1 MNSGRNDTTKIEPEP
16 KGCSLEPESSVSPD
30 ISPEEQIIARVCA
43 GEKACFHELIRPYT
57 RMMFASAFAVLRNPA
72 DAEEA
77 VQEATLK
84 AFLHLSQLE
93 DRRRFRAWI
102 LQIVVNEARMYRRKL
117 RSKLYESID
126 EIESDNADSVPRQ
139 FADWHDLPNEALE
152 REQLRDAVRN
162 AVEKLPEMYRE
173 VLLLID
179 SQHLSYAVVAEGL
192 GVSIG
197 VVKTRVHR
205 ARMRIQE
212 QLGPAFRP
220 RFSDHIRLMKGMN
233 PWSRAKS

>member
-1 MNSGRNDTTKIEPEP
+1 MEPVI
-16 KGCSLEPESSVSPD
+16 SVSSD

-77 VQEATLK
+77 VQEAALK
-84 AFLHLSQLE
+84 TFLHLSQLE
-93 DRRRFRAWI
+93 DRKRFRAWL

-126 EIESDNADSVPRQ
+126 ETESDDADSVPRQ

-152 REQLRDAVRN
+152 REQLRVAVRT
-162 AVEKLPEMYRE
+162 AVDSLPEIYRE

-179 SQHLSYAVVAEGL
+179 GRQLTYLAVAEAL
-192 GVSIG
+192 GVSVG

-205 ARMRIQE
+205 ARMRVQE
-212 QLGPAFRP
+212 QLGPVFRP

>member
-1 MNSGRNDTTKIEPEP
+1 MERVVNVISAI
-16 KGCSLEPESSVSPD
+16 SLE
-30 ISPEEQIIARVCA
+30 EEIIARVCA

-57 RMMFASAFAVLRNPA
+57 QMMFASAFAVLRNPA

-77 VQEATLK
+77 VQEAALK

-93 DRRRFRAWI
+93 DRKRFRAW
-102 LQIVVNEARMYRRKL
+102 LSQIVVNEARMFRRKL
-117 RSKLYESID
+117 RAKLFESID
-126 EIESDNADSVPRQ
+126 ESDDDDDDSVPRQ

-152 REQLRDAVRN
+152 REQLNVAVRT
-162 AVEKLPEMYRE
+162 AVEGLPEIYRE

-179 SQHLSYAVVAEGL
+179 GRQLAYLAVAEAL
-192 GVSIG
+192 GVSVG

-205 ARMRIQE
+205 ARMRVQE
-212 QLGPAFRP
+212 QLGPVFRP
-220 RFSDHIRLMKGMN
+220 RFSDHLRLMKGMN

>member
-1 MNSGRNDTTKIEPEP
+1 MPQ
-16 KGCSLEPESSVSPD
+16 
-30 ISPEEQIIARVCA
+30 EEEIIARICK
-43 GEKACFHELIRPYT
+43 GEKACFHDLIRPYG
-57 RMMFASAFAVLRNPA
+57 RMMFASALAVLRNPA

-77 VQEATLK
+77 VQEAALK

-93 DRRRFRAWI
+93 DRRRFRAWL
-102 LQIVVNEARMYRRKL
+102 LQTVVNEARMHRRHL
-117 RSKLYESID
+117 RRQLYESID
-126 EIESDNADSVPRQ
+126 EVDDDNEADSVPRQ

-152 REQLRDAVRN
+152 REELEAAVRS
-162 AVEKLPEMYRE
+162 AADKLPEIYRE

-179 SQHLSYAVVAEGL
+179 SQHLSYLVVAEAL
-192 GVSIG
+192 GVSVG

-212 QLGPAFRP
+212 HLGPVFQP
-220 RFSDHIRLMKGMN
+220 RISDYIGLMKGIN